1 MSTGGFH
8 ISNQD
13 FTMKA
18 WIYLDDDPW
27 VWSTIMSQQLD
38 ATTEQSFNFQY
49 YDQQLRLRLNDSDT
63 THVFALTAASNSI
76 NAEDQ
81 HDNDYAQS
89 VHDSYTTMSVSASA
103 WHHVTL
109 VRSNGTITSYLDG
122 AATDS
127 VSDSTDIQY
136 SDEDVY
142 IGASNNGG
150 DNFAVIEPLVG
161 YMSNVKLTLDAMH
174 DDDFDPRVIVTNEPG
189 QLLGDPHVTTFGGIK
204 YTL

>member
-18 WIYLDDDPW
+18 WIYLEDDPW

-63 THVFALTAASNSI
+63 THVFSLTAATNSV

-89 VHDSYTTMSVSASA
+89 VHGSYTTMSVSASA

-109 VRSNGTITSYLDG
+109 VRSGGTITSYLDG

-136 SDEDVY
+136 SDEDMY

-150 DNFAVIEPLVG
+150 TNFAVVEPLIG
-161 YMSNVKLTLDAMH
+161 YMSNVKLALEALH
-174 DDDFDPRVIVTNEPG
+174 DDDFDPRVITTNDTG
-189 QLLGDPHVTTFGGIK
+189 QLTGDPHVTTFGGHK

>member
-18 WIYLDDDPW
+18 WIYLDDVPW

-38 ATTEQSFNFQY
+38 DTTEQSFNFQY
-49 YDQQLRLRLNDSDT
+49 YDQQLRLRLNDSDV
-63 THVFALTAASNSI
+63 THVFSLTAATNSI

-89 VHDSYTTMSVSASA
+89 VHDSYTTMNVSASA
-103 WHHVTL
+103 WHHVAL
-109 VRSNGTITSYLDG
+109 VRSSNTITSYLDG

-142 IGASNNGG
+142 IGANNNGG
-150 DNFAVIEPLVG
+150 DNFAVIDPLVG
-161 YMSNVKLTLDAMH
+161 NMSNVKLALEALH
-174 DDDFDPRVIVTNEPG
+174 DDDFDPRVVTTNDPG
-189 QLLGDPHVTTFGGIK
+189 RLLGDPHVVTFGGIK